1 MTNAQ
6 TAPATNRMTDDVL
19 HLSFVSVFNQLTL
32 TQKRIK
38 GDDLDRRALENTI
51 SVIEQLQNDVN
62 TRLDEDTADYN
73 ELVGQL
79 ETMNS
84 QLLDLQLYRTTVE
97 QNAQAKEDELEG
109 LRHQAKMKVLEV
121 ENTLIKLQ
129 GEIGQLGEELESSK
143 VAYQSLKVSFDSYK
157 RENPAS
163 GRAEREELLKTVSK
177 MRAERKEANKRL
189 QELQQKLNTADK
201 EVSASR
207 NQSAKDRQ
215 NLDRMNVLHENL
227 KKRVDLHDGRESVK
241 VFTVE
246 TEAEQELS
254 LYIYN
259 YHFGLLARNSKIR
272 GHVIEL
278 ADFHFQIRTAML
290 VAMDV
295 VPGVWGNPVYE
306 RLSVFGN
313 AWNAAV
319 DEELH
324 ERIMARLAMDFPK
337 IHQRILDAKAAGI
350 DELTLP
356 AKVLA
361 LLKKSGFTT
370 VQAIAAVLP
379 SALVE
384 IKGIGEQSA
393 TEILNAVNSWAISW
407 SRKHGDIET
416 YKSNV
421 VSAAK
426 KTSKR
431 K

>member
-6 TAPATNRMTDDVL
+6 TAPASNRMTDEVL
-19 HLSFVSVFNQLTL
+19 HLSFVTAFNQLTL
-32 TQKRIK
+32 TQKRII
-38 GDDLDRRALENTI
+38 GDDLDRRALDNAI
-51 SVIEQLQNDVN
+51 SVIEQLQRDVN
-62 TRLDEDTADYN
+62 TRLNEDTDDYN

-79 ETMNS
+79 ETMRS
-84 QLLDLQLYRTTVE
+84 QLLDLQLYRTNVE
-97 QNAQAKEDELEG
+97 QNAQAKEDELEE
-109 LRHQAKMKVLEV
+109 LRHQAKMKALEV
-121 ENTLIKLQ
+121 ENTLIQLK
-129 GEIGQLGEELESSK
+129 GEIGSMAEELESSQL
-143 VAYQSLKVSFDSYK
+143 AYQSLKASFDAYK

-163 GRAEREELLKTVSK
+163 VRNEREELQKTVSR
-177 MRAERKEANKRL
+177 MRAERKDSNKRL
-189 QELQQKLNTADK
+189 QELQLKLNTADK

-215 NLDRMNVLHENL
+215 NLDRMHVLHENL
-227 KKRVDLHDGRESVK
+227 KKRVDFHDGRESVK
-241 VFTVE
+241 AYTVE

-259 YHFGLLARNSKIR
+259 YHFGLLARNSRIR

-324 ERIMARLAMDFPK
+324 QRIMARLAMDFPK
-337 IHQRILDAKAAGI
+337 IHKRILDAKAAGI
-350 DELTLP
+350 DALTLP

-361 LLKKSGFTT
+361 LLKKAGFTT
-370 VQAIAAVLP
+370 VQSIAAVLP

-407 SRKHGDIET
+407 SRKNGDIET

-421 VSAAK
+421 INNGKK
-426 KTSKR
+426 KTKN